1 MLPDLQNPTRDA
13 PTRVAPTRSPAREA
27 GGTAS
32 SAAPAAL
39 AVLLLLG
46 APGEPGDSGALAAQ
60 EAPDDSTATLAGRVV
75 SAMTGGPLADA
86 RVLLT
91 GSGRGTFTD
100 SAGTFRIADVP
111 AGLDTV
117 NVELI
122 GFADQST
129 PLRLK
134 PEATTRVTFLLS
146 ETVLKVEDL
155 RVEVAANPLR
165 DPLNEF
171 RRRKALGN
179 GYFITPE
186 EIERQD
192 PENPSD
198 LLRRVPGIDV
208 EPYQAGGNTDIRVV
222 RAALNCRPTFYLNGA
237 LWPRHH
243 IDELSREQ
251 ILALEIYRGSAETPP
266 QFMQGRSR
274 CGAIVIWTRQ
284 GGQEDRRR

>member
-1 MLPDLQNPTRDA
+1 MANESRNPTSGAPSRRIARGTWDA
-13 PTRVAPTRSPAREA
+13 ALT
-27 GGTAS
+27 
-32 SAAPAAL
+32 AAL
-39 AVLLLLG
+39 AALALLA
-46 APGEPGDSGALAAQ
+46 APGGSGALAAQ
-60 EAPDDSTATLAGRVV
+60 EAPGDSTATLAGKVV

-122 GFADQST
+122 GFADQSA

-134 PEATTRVTFLLS
+134 PGATTRVTFLLS

-171 RRRKALGN
+171 RRRKAMGN
-179 GYFITPE
+179 GYFIGPE
-186 EIERQD
+186 EIEKRD

-208 EPYQAGGNTDIRVV
+208 EPYQSGGNTDIRVV
-222 RAALNCRPTFYLNGA
+222 RAALNCRPTFFLNGS

-251 ILALEIYRGSAETPP
+251 ILALEIYRGAAEMPP

-284 GGQEDRRR
+284 GGASERPR